1 MLQNVSWSV
10 GRKKD
15 KVKVLDSITG
25 FFEPCTLTA
34 LIGKS
39 RFSHAI
45 GLSHTGSHGSHS
57 SPFFHLYFL
66 LNGFPSFP
74 LVPSAGASGSGK
86 STLLDIL
93 SKRKTQGVIEGDIY
107 YNEHRLTSSFARD
120 HVGYI
125 EQSPSLIANLTCE
138 ELLLYTA
145 ALQRP
150 SWEDAKWQ
158 KGEIQKLMKLLG
170 LLDRKDVI
178 VGNDMVKGLSGG
190 ETKRVTIAL
199 GMIRE
204 PMVLYMDEPT
214 SGLDSATANE
224 IMKLVKNIAG
234 GNRTVI
240 SSIHSPTAFCFGLF
254 DNLLLLSSGNI
265 AFFGKASEV
274 EKFFSSV
281 GFSRDLSYT
290 ASEWLVDLLT
300 MSESLGD
307 ITEGYKTS
315 AQAEHNT
322 KYVERLLAESQV
334 PSAEVDSSGDEMDLR
349 KQQQLEVAC
358 KKNSFFK
365 ELLALVKFRTPRN
378 YTDGAYLGSRIG
390 DKILFMLVIVSLYW
404 GKGKPSDGAT
414 YASSMQVLPSVLFMV
429 VVLPA
434 FGSSGYMPSLMLERP
449 IFVRERAD
457 GNYRVISYLVYKVL
471 EEFIVS
477 IPVSLLFCVV
487 IYYGVGMHGSLPLFW
502 LTFLITQNIG
512 VVLAYLVAA
521 FAPTVDS
528 ANAILPCYVTLCL
541 FFVGLLIPYAEI
553 PVYWQWFSYITFL
566 RYSWSALMLNVSFII
581 ITTGLRTSLVF
592 FDKN

>member
-1 MLQNVSWSV
+1 M
-10 GRKKD
+10 G
-15 KVKVLDSITG
+15 
-25 FFEPCTLTA
+25 
-34 LIGKS
+34 
-39 RFSHAI
+39 
-45 GLSHTGSHGSHS
+45 
-57 SPFFHLYFL
+57 
-66 LNGFPSFP
+66 
-74 LVPSAGASGSGK
+74 
-86 STLLDIL
+86 
-93 SKRKTQGVIEGDIY
+93 
-107 YNEHRLTSSFARD
+107 
-120 HVGYI
+120 
-125 EQSPSLIANLTCE
+125 
-138 ELLLYTA
+138 TA

-158 KGEIQKLMKLLG
+158 KGEIQ
-170 LLDRKDVI
+170 
-178 VGNDMVKGLSGG
+178 
-190 ETKRVTIAL
+190 
-199 GMIRE
+199 
-204 PMVLYMDEPT
+204 
-214 SGLDSATANE
+214 
-224 IMKLVKNIAG
+224 KLVKNIAG

-358 KKNSFFK
+358 KKNSFLK

-390 DKILFMLVIVSLYW
+390 DKILFM
-404 GKGKPSDGAT
+404 
-414 YASSMQVLPSVLFMV
+414 V

-434 FGSSGYMPSLMLERP
+434 FGAAGYMPSLMLERP

-457 GNYRVISYLVYKVL
+457 GNYRVFSYLLYKIL
-471 EEFIVS
+471 EEFLLT
-477 IPVSLLFCVV
+477 IPISLLFTVV
-487 IYYGVGMHGSLPLFW
+487 IYYGVGLHGSLLLFW
-502 LTFLITQNIG
+502 LTFLVTQNIG
-512 VVLAYLVAA
+512 IVLAYLVAA
-521 FAPTVDS
+521 FSPTVDS
-528 ANAILPCYVTLCL
+528 ANAFLPCYVTLCL
-541 FFVGLLIPYAEI
+541 FFVGLLIPYDDI
-553 PVYWQWFSYITFL
+553 PIYWQWFSYITFL
-566 RYSWSALMLNVSFII
+566 KYSWSALMINEYNAIDIPFDVLQ
-581 ITTGLRTSLVF
+581 VF
-592 FDKN
+592 SVPADAN

>member
-1 MLQNVSWSV
+1 M

-138 ELLLYTA
+138 EILLYTA

-254 DNLLLLSSGNI
+254 DNLLLLSS
-265 AFFGKASEV
+265 E
-274 EKFFSSV
+274 SS
-281 GFSRDLSYT
+281 S
-290 ASEWLVDLLT
+290 
-300 MSESLGD
+300 
-307 ITEGYKTS
+307 
-315 AQAEHNT
+315 
-322 KYVERLLAESQV
+322 
-334 PSAEVDSSGDEMDLR
+334 
-349 KQQQLEVAC
+349 
-358 KKNSFFK
+358 
-365 ELLALVKFRTPRN
+365 
-378 YTDGAYLGSRIG
+378 
-390 DKILFMLVIVSLYW
+390 
-404 GKGKPSDGAT
+404 
-414 YASSMQVLPSVLFMV
+414 ASSS
-429 VVLPA
+429 
-434 FGSSGYMPSLMLERP
+434 
-449 IFVRERAD
+449 
-457 GNYRVISYLVYKVL
+457 
-471 EEFIVS
+471 
-477 IPVSLLFCVV
+477 
-487 IYYGVGMHGSLPLFW
+487 
-502 LTFLITQNIG
+502 
-512 VVLAYLVAA
+512 
-521 FAPTVDS
+521 TVD
-528 ANAILPCYVTLCL
+528 
-541 FFVGLLIPYAEI
+541 
-553 PVYWQWFSYITFL
+553 
-566 RYSWSALMLNVSFII
+566 
-581 ITTGLRTSLVF
+581 
-592 FDKN
+592 